1 MNAYRPDDEE
11 LRRAQLILQAMIWV
25 DRHPFDTLMAI
36 GAALHLLWRL
46 WWPSTVHSN

>member
-1 MNAYRPDDEE
+1 MKGYKQNDYE

-36 GAALHLLWRL
+36 GAALYLLWRL
-46 WWPSTVHSN
+46 W